1 MPFSITLLP
10 WLVELFCNYV
20 LLNFC
25 SCVYVADR
33 GLAPYLFSILLPLPV
48 PPQVTSR
55 AFHIVGILQTSGKG
69 EVKGFCLMVFLGQD
83 DHTLGLRFVGRLER
97 DYRTTWPIGDGGMPT
112 PCLTG

>member
-10 WLVELFCNYV
+10 WLVELFCDYV

-48 PPQVTSR
+48 PPPFSQVPSR

-69 EVKGFCLMVFLGQD
+69 EVKGFCLKVFLGRD
-83 DHTLGLRFVGRLER
+83 DHTLGLRFVGRLEQG
-97 DYRTTWPIGDGGMPT
+97 YRTT
-112 PCLTG
+112 

>member
-10 WLVELFCNYV
+10 WLVELFCDYV

-48 PPQVTSR
+48 PPAPSP
-55 AFHIVGILQTSGKG
+55 K
-69 EVKGFCLMVFLGQD
+69 CLAEPF
-83 DHTLGLRFVGRLER
+83 TL
-97 DYRTTWPIGDGGMPT
+97 
-112 PCLTG
+112 